1 MDILFGVQIMNLLLV
16 GLGVSIAVLFVIVL
30 LKLNKALSIWLENNK
45 KN

>member
-1 MDILFGVQIMNLLLV
+1 MNILFGVQILNLLLV
-16 GLGVSIAVLFVIVL
+16 GLGISIAVLFVIVL

>member
-1 MDILFGVQIMNLLLV
+1 MDILFGVQILNLLLV
-16 GLGVSIAVLFVIVL
+16 GLGISIAVLFVIVL